1 MALILFGACLW
12 NLSFPV
18 LRESAKGQRT
28 HGCRLGTT
36 IIAACTEK
44 YHTDI
49 RTKCTVDN
57 YQFFLTLLFIY
68 F

>member
-12 NLSFPV
+12 NHSFPV
-18 LRESAKGQRT
+18 LIESAKGQCT
-28 HGCRLGTT
+28 HGCRLGTM
-36 IIAACTEK
+36 IIMACTEK
-44 YHTDI
+44 YNTDI
-49 RTKCTVDN
+49 RSEYTVDN